1 HFDGLIIYEPTN
13 ETINNNIINAIK
25 NGSDMI
31 LPRSPYK
38 TQLQLMESVYQA
50 VRNGEIP
57 EENIHR
63 AVDRLL
69 SFKQK
74 DYRDPPAFNRDD
86 FLEPFSVRVMKQ
98 LEDKQPLSN

>member
-1 HFDGLIIYEPTN
+1 DEAVPFLRETVHFDGLIIYEPTN

-38 TQLQLMESVYQA
+38 TQLQLMESVYRA

-63 AVDRLL
+63 TLYRII

-74 DYRDPPAFNRDD
+74 VYMLTPWFSRNN
-86 FLEPFSVRVMKQ
+86 FL
-98 LEDKQPLSN
+98 